1 VLGAVIGAAAY
12 NQELAAFLIGVGVG
26 AIVQVIGQL
35 LPSVRDRKGQAL
47 YPLSIA
53 GMLVGAGI
61 LYLTSLLVSV

>member
-1 VLGAVIGAAAY
+1 
-12 NQELAAFLIGVGVG
+12 
-26 AIVQVIGQL
+26 VIGQL